1 MNFFD
6 EILYAAKNLSFSPM
20 LISSGCCGH
29 EVTLAACSDCEEN
42 SISAETFVNS
52 PRHADLL
59 IIAGPVTHKSASA
72 IQKIYKQMPEPKY
85 VLAVGNCACSGGFF
99 ETYSVIKGVDKII
112 PVDMFLPMCPP
123 SKEEIFAAVKKL
135 KSKVSSQ
142 N

>member
-1 MNFFD
+1 
-6 EILYAAKNLSFSPM
+6 
-20 LISSGCCGH
+20 
-29 EVTLAACSDCEEN
+29 
-42 SISAETFVNS
+42 
-52 PRHADLL
+52 
-59 IIAGPVTHKSASA
+59 
-72 IQKIYKQMPEPKY
+72 MPEPKY

-99 ETYSVIKGVDKII
+99 ESYSVIKGVDKII